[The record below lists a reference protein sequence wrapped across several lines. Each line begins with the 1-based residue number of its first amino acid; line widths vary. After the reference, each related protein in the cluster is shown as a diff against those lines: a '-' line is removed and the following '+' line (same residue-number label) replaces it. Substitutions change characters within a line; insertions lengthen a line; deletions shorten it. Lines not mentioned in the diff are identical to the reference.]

1 MRNTSNICSGVSKH
15 CIKLLGVKILSE
27 EVVGL
32 KIEILQ
38 GQNIQISW
46 ILHSY
51 SRQQI
56 SHFLFFLSV
65 YPLCLVALV
74 SLLHYTRWPS
84 SFHGNSKTL
93 RTKFLHF
100 RLLVPRWLAF
110 HKSSCWNFRYYY
122 QYFKKSKISKQLPT
136 IKLFKLGKMSGYFVW
151 GWILLI

>member
-1 MRNTSNICSGVSKH
+1 MKTTNNICSEVSKL

-27 EVVGL
+27 EVVG
-32 KIEILQ
+32 INTEILQ

-46 ILHSY
+46 ILPSY

-56 SHFLFFLSV
+56 PHFLFFPLSV

-74 SLLHYTRWPS
+74 SLLCYTRWPS
-84 SFHGNSKTL
+84 SFHGNSETL

-110 HKSSCWNFRYYY
+110 HKSSCWNFRYY
-122 QYFKKSKISKQLPT
+122 FKKSKISKQLPT
-136 IKLFKLGKMSGYFVW
+136 IKLFKLGKMSGHFVW
-151 GWILLI
+151 GWILLT

>member
-1 MRNTSNICSGVSKH
+1 MYQTTWSKNFKWGSSRDKDRDFTGPKHTDILNSSQLFPTTNIT
-15 CIKLLGVKILSE
+15 
-27 EVVGL
+27 
-32 KIEILQ
+32 
-38 GQNIQISW
+38 
-46 ILHSY
+46 
-51 SRQQI
+51 
-56 SHFLFFLSV
+56 FPFFFFLSV
-65 YPLCLVALV
+65 YPLCLAALV

-151 GWILLI
+151 GWILLT